1 MNGSDVS
8 RIRSGVLLDAVAEA
22 GRMGRF
28 SPGTPKLVAE
38 VLGEMP
44 IFAGLSGR
52 QRRRIA
58 EQSEVA
64 HVKAGDPIVR
74 EGFTGQAAYVLLA
87 GTACVERAGVP
98 VADVGSGAVIGEL
111 SLLCGEPRSATVRAT
126 CDLWVLRIRRE
137 AFRRLV
143 AQEPT
148 IAMHLLE
155 TLSRRLWDA
164 EHAPPAEAAATTGP
178 GAPRAPG

>member
-1 MNGSDVS
+1 VNGSDVS
-8 RIRSGVLLDAVAEA
+8 RIRSDVLLEAVAEA
-22 GRMGRF
+22 GRTGRF
-28 SPGTPKLVAE
+28 TQGTPKLVAQ

-44 IFAGLSGR
+44 IFAGLGGR

-58 EQSEVA
+58 EHSEVA
-64 HVKAGDPIVR
+64 EVKAGEAIVR
-74 EGFTGQAAYVLLA
+74 EGFTGQAAFVLLTGA
-87 GTACVERAGVP
+87 ASVERAGVE
-98 VADVGSGAVIGEL
+98 VADIASGAIVGEL

-137 AFRRLV
+137 PFRRLV

-148 IAMHLLE
+148 IAVHLLE

-164 EHAPPAEAAATTGP
+164 EHAPLEPVATTAP

>member
-1 MNGSDVS
+1 VNGSDVS
-8 RIRSGVLLDAVAEA
+8 RIRSDVLLDAVAEA
-22 GRMGRF
+22 GRTGRF
-28 SPGTPKLVAE
+28 AHGTPKLVAQ

-44 IFAGLSGR
+44 IFAGLGNR

-58 EQSEVA
+58 EACEVA
-64 HVKAGDPIVR
+64 QVKTGEAIVR
-74 EGFTGQAAYVLLA
+74 EGFTGQAAFVLLT
-87 GTACVERAGVP
+87 GTACVERSGAP
-98 VADVGSGAVIGEL
+98 VVDIGSGAVIGEL

-137 AFRRLV
+137 DFQRLV

-148 IAMHLLE
+148 IAVHLLE
-155 TLSRRLWDA
+155 TLSRRLWDV
-164 EHAPPAEAAATTGP
+164 EHTPPETAATTVP